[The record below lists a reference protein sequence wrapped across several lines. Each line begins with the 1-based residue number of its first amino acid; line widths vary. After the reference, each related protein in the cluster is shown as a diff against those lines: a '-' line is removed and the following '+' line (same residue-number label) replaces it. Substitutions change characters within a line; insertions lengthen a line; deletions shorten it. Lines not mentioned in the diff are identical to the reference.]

1 MLTVGT
7 ESCLGCWWWLRAVEV
22 AVAARSHG
30 LHLHRAACMTR
41 RLQKLQVMR
50 RPGCVHGTV
59 HRLSRRARMSSK
71 HFTLSD
77 RMREC
82 FLETCGLLQDMS
94 FQKAAVA
101 GVRFLWLAM
110 RFCDG
115 FLHMWAGLAPWLMHH
130 PRR

>member
-1 MLTVGT
+1 MSWVLV
-7 ESCLGCWWWLRAVEV
+7 
-22 AVAARSHG
+22 VAASCRGRRRSEKSWPASASRC
-30 LHLHRAACMTR
+30 LHDTSSAEAPGYAPS
-41 RLQKLQVMR
+41 R

>member
-50 RPGCVHGTV
+50 RPAVPGACMEPYTACRDGHECLQSIS
-59 HRLSRRARMSSK
+59 LSP
-71 HFTLSD
+71 T
-77 RMREC
+77 
-82 FLETCGLLQDMS
+82 G
-94 FQKAAVA
+94 
-101 GVRFLWLAM
+101 
-110 RFCDG
+110 
-115 FLHMWAGLAPWLMHH
+115 
-130 PRR
+130 